1 MTTNR
6 GRQCRTNDDSC
17 RGVVSSKLCMKKLI
31 HTVQVWRWRHV
42 TFPPAEPLSASLPI
56 SISDT
61 ATPQLNLPSRD
72 LSAYLPNV
80 INNNLDLNPWTY
92 EINAKLWTS
101 ILKHSWRSDAKSRI
115 IVHWDRSSVCLSIT
129 QLRPNPLTNLY
140 NFLQS
145 EQRIYFTSG
154 IYFTSVT
161 RRFICN

>member
-6 GRQCRTNDDSC
+6 ARLCRTNDDSC
-17 RGVVSSKLCMKKLI
+17 RGVVSSKLCMKKLM

-61 ATPQLNLPSRD
+61 ATPPLNPPSRD
-72 LSAYLPNV
+72 LSAHRPNV

-101 ILKHSWRSDAKSRI
+101 ILKQVTHSWRSEAKCRI
-115 IVHWDRSSVCLSIT
+115 IVHCLSIT
-129 QLRPNPLTNLY
+129 RLRPNPLTNLH
-140 NFLQS
+140 NFW
-145 EQRIYFTSG
+145 
-154 IYFTSVT
+154 
-161 RRFICN
+161 C